1 MTNTER
7 NMIRKLED
15 DGYEQ
20 LLRDEITGVFE
31 PKGCFNL
38 NRKEAKA
45 VAGVYRSNG
54 YKARM
59 VGPNPYDFPFRVYV
73 KKVAQ

>member
-7 NMIRKLED
+7 STINKLEA

-20 LLRDEITGVFE
+20 LYHDEFTGVFTTMHQS
-31 PKGCFNL
+31 FNL

-45 VAGVYRSNG
+45 VAEVYRSNG

-73 KKVAQ
+73 KKAV

>member
-7 NMIRKLED
+7 NTINELEKK
-15 DGYEQ
+15 GYEQ
-20 LLRDEITGVFE
+20 LFRDEFTGVFTSMHQ
-31 PKGCFNL
+31 GFNL

-45 VAGVYRSNG
+45 VAEVYRANG
-54 YKARM
+54 YRARM

-73 KKVAQ
+73 KKI